1 MNYKP
6 KQQDEQTGR
15 IVAFLTREEIDFID
29 SLSKDALFSTGR
41 RLSRTDIV
49 RAMIDAIR
57 AREVDGNGV
66 SSKSDLEQKLL
77 QIMQI
82 ALPEAIS
89 DINMKRPLR

>member
-66 SSKSDLEQKLL
+66 TSKSDLEQKLL